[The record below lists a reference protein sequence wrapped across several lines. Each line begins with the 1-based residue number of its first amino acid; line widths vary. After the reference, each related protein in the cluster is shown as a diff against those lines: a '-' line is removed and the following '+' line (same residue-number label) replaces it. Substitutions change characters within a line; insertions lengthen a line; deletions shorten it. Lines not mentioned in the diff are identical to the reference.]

1 MKLIGPRSGSAT
13 DLVVLQNVTAM
24 RGDSWF
30 ELLARFTIGHRQ
42 PKGDLMDRYAPRE
55 WAPHE
60 KPNLPGSPSTP
71 LHSTPKRVAFAVVGL
86 LVALTGG
93 LGNALVTA
101 NLQFLQG
108 ALGATTAEMA
118 WLPAAYV
125 MTNVSMNLLLVKFR
139 QQFGLR
145 TFTELFLVLYALVT
159 FGHLFVNDLNSAI
172 AVRAAHGMV
181 GAALS
186 SLGLYYMI
194 QAFPAKWRLKA
205 LVLGLGAAQLALP
218 LARLFSEDLLQIAE
232 WRGLYLFELGLA
244 LTALGCVFMLK
255 LPPGDRFKTFEPLD
269 FLTFAIL
276 ASGVALLCA
285 VLSLGRI
292 DWWLE
297 ARWIGIALAA
307 SIALIMAGLAIEH
320 NRSNPM
326 LMTRWLGSGVAIRLA
341 LAVILI
347 RMVLAEQSSGAV
359 GFMQLLNMSNEQM
372 RSLYLVMLVGAV
384 AGLAVSALTINPEHL
399 FMPLIISLAL
409 MAVGSSM
416 DSFSSNLTRPHNM
429 YVSQFLLAF
438 GGTFFLGPTMVLG
451 TRHVV
456 TNPRNLVSFSVLFG
470 ICQNLGGLI
479 GSALLGTFQIAREKY
494 HSSVIVEQLTQ
505 MDPLVQARIASAA
518 ASYLGIA
525 ADSGLR
531 TTLGTRALATAATRE
546 ANIMA
551 YNDVFMLMT
560 IVAVLTMLWI
570 SARSLWLMST
580 TRAVK

>member
-1 MKLIGPRSGSAT
+1 
-13 DLVVLQNVTAM
+13 
-24 RGDSWF
+24 
-30 ELLARFTIGHRQ
+30 
-42 PKGDLMDRYAPRE
+42 MDQYAPRN
-55 WAPHE
+55 WQPHE
-60 KPNLPGSPSTP
+60 KPSLPGSPSTP
-71 LHSTPKRVAFAVVGL
+71 LHSNPKRLAYALVGL

-93 LGNALVTA
+93 LGNSLVVA
-101 NLQFLQG
+101 NLIYLQG

-145 TFTELFLVLYALVT
+145 AFTEVFLVLYALVT

-205 LVLGLGAAQLALP
+205 LVLGLGTAQLALP

-244 LTALGCVFMLK
+244 LICLGCVFLLK
-255 LPPGDRFKTFEPLD
+255 LPPGDRFKTFEALD

-276 ASGVALLCA
+276 SSGVALLCA

-297 ARWIGIALAA
+297 APWIGVA
-307 SIALIMAGLAIEH
+307 SACSLVLIMTGLAIEH
-320 NRSNPM
+320 NRANPM
-326 LMTRWLGSGVAIRLA
+326 LMTRWLGSGAMIRLA

-347 RMVLAEQSSGAV
+347 RMVLSEQSTGAV
-359 GFMQLLNMSNEQM
+359 GFMQMLNMSYEQM
-372 RSLYLVMLVGAV
+372 HTLYVVMLAGAI
-384 AGLAVSALTINPEHL
+384 AGLAVSALTINPAHL
-399 FMPLIISLAL
+399 LMPLVISLAL
-409 MAVGSSM
+409 MAVGSVM
-416 DSFSSNLTRPHNM
+416 DSFSSNLTRPQNL
-429 YVSQFLLAF
+429 YISQFLLGF

-451 TRHVV
+451 TKNVL
-456 TNPRNLVSFSVLFG
+456 TNPRNLVSFSVMFG

-479 GSALLGTFQIAREKY
+479 GAALLGTFQVVREKF
-494 HSSVIVEQLTQ
+494 HSSMIVEHLTLL
-505 MDPLVQARIASAA
+505 DPRVAARVQSGGSA
-518 ASYLGIA
+518 YGGIV
-525 ADSGLR
+525 ADPELR
-531 TTLGTRALATAATRE
+531 NLMGIRSLATAATRE
-546 ANIMA
+546 ANVMA
-551 YNDVFMLMT
+551 YNDVFML
-560 IVAVLTMLWI
+560 IAIIAILTMLWI
-570 SARSLWLMST
+570 FTRSLWLLST
-580 TRAVK
+580 TKPAATSVQPSGTSQ